1 MVTNQDESRSGEVN
15 PPGRL
20 PGKSAKVRIKVS
32 VPQTDTCGRV
42 EYTQAL
48 G

>member
-1 MVTNQDESRSGEVN
+1 MVTNPDEVRSGEEN
-15 PPGRL
+15 PPGRT
-20 PGKSAKVRIKVS
+20 PGKSAKVRTRVS